1 MGPVRPGGSTR
12 RPLGRVDAAVNLA
25 GAGVGDQRWDEE
37 WKRTIVESRTSS
49 TALLARTLASLDAA
63 PAVLLQGSAIG
74 YYGSRGEELLDE
86 SAPAGEEF
94 LARACVAW
102 EAAAAPAR
110 AAGIRTVSLRTGLV
124 MAPEGGAFGQL
135 LPLVKLGLGGPLGDG
150 RSWWS
155 WITLED
161 ELRAIDHLLHA
172 DVSGPVNL
180 VAPDAERNRT
190 LITALAKAHHRPS
203 VLPVP
208 AFALRAALGEFA
220 EEVLASRRLAPAAL
234 LASGFRFSHPDVAS
248 AVRWTGRSAQRTDGW
263 RSGHAEAAGGAHA
276 LSATRHAPSSRR
288 SSRREVTGAPS
299 GTSVTSAPVTT
310 RCAETTETT
319 RTQAAGA
326 VPLLSLR
333 RHDPHPQPRDAAPR
347 QRADQGGVSGR
358 RR

>member
-1 MGPVRPGGSTR
+1 MRIVAAGASGMIGEPLVRWWRAAGHDVVRLVRRAPTAPGEVQWDPSSGR
-12 RPLGRVDAAVNLA
+12 LDPAALGRVDAAVNLA

-49 TALLARTLASLDAA
+49 TALLARTLAQLDAP
-63 PAVLLQGSAIG
+63 PAVLLQGSASG
-74 YYGSRGEELLDE
+74 FYGSPGEELLDE

-208 AFALRAALGEFA
+208 AFALRAVVGEFA
-220 EEVLASRRLAPAAL
+220 EEILASRRLAPTAL

-248 AVRWTGRSAQRTDGW
+248 AVRWTRAVG
-263 RSGHAEAAGGAHA
+263 AAH
-276 LSATRHAPSSRR
+276 
-288 SSRREVTGAPS
+288 
-299 GTSVTSAPVTT
+299 
-310 RCAETTETT
+310 
-319 RTQAAGA
+319 
-326 VPLLSLR
+326 
-333 RHDPHPQPRDAAPR
+333 
-347 QRADQGGVSGR
+347 
-358 RR
+358 